1 MKVKVVRR
9 LNNVVMGSQAVFG
22 QSQVATLLAALSM
35 VPIGVTVKGIMYTF
49 QIECNI

>member
-1 MKVKVVRR
+1 
-9 LNNVVMGSQAVFG
+9 MGSQAVRE
-22 QSQVATLLAALSM
+22 QLQVMTPLAALSM